1 MKGVKYLLCMLLIV
15 GFLAACAPEKVV
27 ETVVVEGPPV
37 EVPVTVVVEG
47 EPVEVPV
54 TVVVESEPKEVPVT
68 VVVEATP
75 APVDKSGGTFVWGVG
90 DDPPGF
96 NPILNNNGVEI
107 VIFQLTS
114 EPLTWGGENFPPDLV
129 PILAESWERSDD
141 GLVWTIHL
149 RQGVSW
155 SDGEPF
161 NADDVLYTAAVIQ
174 DPETTGAGWVHGRY
188 FVNDEPF
195 VFEKIDDYTVK
206 ITTAAPV
213 PTLLNN
219 ICACIIPEHYF
230 VDNNIS
236 DADMIKSEFNTN
248 KNIGTGPFVIDEY
261 RKGEVVILKAN
272 ENYWRGKPLLDS
284 FVFRI
289 IPDAQSRIVALQ
301 TGEIDFCGVN
311 PMYVPSLIG
320 DPNIQLITKVV
331 DMQYHFRL
339 NVGKPMLKD
348 NRTRQALFYALDR
361 GAMLQALQMGY
372 GQIADSVYNP
382 VVTAYEP
389 LTPYDYDPATAAS
402 LLEEVGWVMGSDGV
416 LVADNVEGVEKG
428 TRFSLVLD
436 SFGETEEKAM
446 VLAQSYWKEIGVE
459 STIRPIDENV
469 FNEENHGLA
478 DKPFD
483 VYWSGIG
490 FIGSNGVNYQW
501 LMAYDKVNSSMSYEN
516 PEVMDLFE
524 KAKMTEDEAERDAF
538 LKQAA
543 EIVWNDVPFLP
554 IYYDKRVYGANKNV
568 HFEDANWQVNMVG
581 VFGAPDKIWIEK

>member
-1 MKGVKYLLCMLLIV
+1 MKGVKYLLSV
-15 GFLAACAPEKVV
+15 FVVVTFLAACEPTTVV
-27 ETVVVEGPPV
+27 ETVPV

-47 EPVEVPV
+47 KPVEVPV
-54 TVVVESEPKEVPVT
+54 TVEVEGEPVEVPVEVPVT

-75 APVDKSGGTFVWGVG
+75 VPLDKSGGTFVWGVG
-90 DDPPGF
+90 GDPPGF

-114 EPLTWGGENFPPDLV
+114 EPLTWGGENFPPDLK
-129 PILAESWERSDD
+129 PILAESWDRSED
-141 GLVWTIHL
+141 GLTWTIHL
-149 RQGVSW
+149 RQNVTW

-161 NADDVLYTAAVIQ
+161 TADDVLFWAAAIQ
-174 DPETTGAGWVHGRY
+174 DPDTTGSRWVHGRF

-195 VFEKIDDYTVK
+195 IFEKVDDYTVT

-213 PTLLNN
+213 PTLMNN

-230 VDNNIS
+230 VENNIS
-236 DADMIKSEFNTN
+236 HADMVKSDFNTTM
-248 KNIGTGPFVIDEY
+248 NIGTGPFIIDEY

-272 ENYWRGKPLLDS
+272 ENAWRGRPYLDS

-289 IPDAQSRIVALQ
+289 IPDAQSRVLALQ
-301 TGEIDFCGVN
+301 TGEIDFTSID

-320 DPNIQLITKVV
+320 DPNIQMITTVV

-339 NVGKPMLKD
+339 NVSKPMLSDK
-348 NRTRQALFYALDR
+348 RTRQALFFALDR
-361 GAMLQALQMGY
+361 AALLQALKMGY

-382 VVTAYEP
+382 VVSAYEP
-389 LTPYDYDPATAAS
+389 LSPYDYDPAKAAS
-402 LLEEVGWVMGSDGV
+402 LLEEVGWVMGADGV
-416 LVADNVEGVEKG
+416 LVAESVEGVEPG

-446 VLAQSYWKEIGVE
+446 VLAQSYWAAVGVE

-469 FNEENHGLA
+469 FYDENQGKE
-478 DKPFD
+478 DKPYD

-490 FIGSNGVNYQW
+490 FIGSNGANYQW

-516 PEVMDLFE
+516 PEVIELFGL
-524 KAKMTEDEAERDAF
+524 AQTTEDEAERDAY

-543 EIVWNDVPFLP
+543 EIVWDDAPFLP
-554 IYYDKRVYGANKNV
+554 IYYAKRVYGANKKV
-568 HFEDANWQVNMVG
+568 HFEDADWQVNMVG
-581 VFGAPDKIWIEK
+581 IFGAPEKIWIEK